1 MPNTSKNTFT
11 TENKLTV
18 EAPTVVEEIPTVV
31 EEAPT
36 VVEEAPTVVE
46 EAPTVVEEVATP
58 APEPEPVTTTFSP
71 ETFSTEL
78 VMNTKRRATAR
89 ETGPVRR
96 RRLRH
101 LGYI

>member
-1 MPNTSKNTFT
+1 MATTSKKTNNI
-11 TENKLTV
+11 TETKTEDL
-18 EAPTVVEEIPTVV
+18 VVEDVLT
-31 EEAPT
+31 
-36 VVEEAPTVVE
+36 
-46 EAPTVVEEVATP
+46 
-58 APEPEPVTTTFSP
+58 PEPVVEQVSEPVVEQVSEPVTATFSP

-78 VMNTKRRATAR
+78 VMNTNRRATAR